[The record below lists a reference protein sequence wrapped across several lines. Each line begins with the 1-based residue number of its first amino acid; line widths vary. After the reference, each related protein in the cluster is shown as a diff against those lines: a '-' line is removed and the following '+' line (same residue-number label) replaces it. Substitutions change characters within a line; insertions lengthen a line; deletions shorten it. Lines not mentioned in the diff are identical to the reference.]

1 MSKSIKVT
9 IIEDH
14 DMTRMGLS
22 FALSNNESIEV
33 LGTASDGMEG
43 VEQALDLKPD
53 LVIMDIG
60 LPTIDGIEATRKIK
74 NSMPEIKVLMN
85 TSRDNEDDILD

>member
-1 MSKSIKVT
+1 MSKNIKVT

-33 LGTASDGMEG
+33 LGTSADGLEG
-43 VEQALDLKPD
+43 VNQALELKPC
-53 LVIMDIG
+53 LIY
-60 LPTIDGIEATRKIK
+60 
-74 NSMPEIKVLMN
+74 
-85 TSRDNEDDILD
+85 TSPSPRDA

>member
-1 MSKSIKVT
+1 MSKNIKVT

-33 LGTASDGMEG
+33 LGTSADGLEG
-43 VEQALDLKPD
+43 VNQALELKPD

-60 LPTIDGIEATRKIK
+60 YLRLMELKQLEK
-74 NSMPEIKVLMN
+74 LKMPCQKLK
-85 TSRDNEDDILD
+85 S

>member
-22 FALSNNESIEV
+22 FALSNHEGIEV

-43 VEQALDLKPD
+43 VEQALEL
-53 LVIMDIG
+53 
-60 LPTIDGIEATRKIK
+60 
-74 NSMPEIKVLMN
+74 
-85 TSRDNEDDILD
+85 

>member
-1 MSKSIKVT
+1 MTEKIKVT
-9 IIEDH
+9 IVEDH

-22 FALSNNESIEV
+22 FALSNCDFIEV
-33 LGTASDGMEG
+33 LGTSADGREG
-43 VEQALDLKPD
+43 VNQALELRPD

-74 NSMPEIKVLMN
+74 MGC
-85 TSRDNEDDILD
+85 

>member
-22 FALSNNESIEV
+22 FALSNHEAIEV
-33 LGTASDGMEG
+33 LGT
-43 VEQALDLKPD
+43 LIL
-53 LVIMDIG
+53 L
-60 LPTIDGIEATRKIK
+60 
-74 NSMPEIKVLMN
+74 
-85 TSRDNEDDILD
+85 DILTTLILLILQLRQ

>member
-33 LGTASDGMEG
+33 LVLRLMGW
-43 VEQALDLKPD
+43 
-53 LVIMDIG
+53 
-60 LPTIDGIEATRKIK
+60 
-74 NSMPEIKVLMN
+74 KVLN
-85 TSRDNEDDILD
+85 RHLSLNLI